1 MPKVLIGLGSNIEP
15 DRHLTQAASSIREAF
30 KCVSFSS
37 VYQSKAIGMD
47 GDDFLNAC
55 CLCEHDWSNEK
66 FLQWLKSLEDEH
78 GRDRSEGSW
87 KPRTLDLD
95 IIMVD
100 GFVQDDD
107 LYRYA
112 HVFVPASEL
121 VDCSSSQDVQLT
133 DVLVIDLVL

>member
-1 MPKVLIGLGSNIEP
+1 MSTTLIGMGSNIEP
-15 DRHLTQAASSIREAF
+15 EKYLRAAAKVIREKFHGAQ
-30 KCVSFSS
+30 FSS
-37 VYQSKAIGMD
+37 VYQSEAVGMA

-55 CLCEHDWSNEK
+55 CLLQHDESEPM
-66 FLQWLKSLEDEH
+66 LLPWLKALEDEY

-95 IIMVD
+95 ILMVD
-100 GFVQDDD
+100 GQLLDDD

-121 VDCSSSQDVQLT
+121 IDCRLPEGVQHAVVTKVELT
-133 DVLVIDLVL
+133 L